1 MASWVIYDKTGLIQR
16 AEVKELEYSGQW
28 MGERYCIAKLS
39 SSATIPFEIGDYI
52 TFRGEKFFLSH
63 IPTIKKV
70 SSFQYDYELRLDSL
84 QIELE
89 WVEFRDLVPADN
101 GVVYPT
107 PLEISFT
114 GSVQYLVKR
123 IQACLDAFYGEGV
136 WTITIGVGAVNEEKN
151 ISISNASCWDA
162 LTLVDTEYNL
172 KFFISGR
179 NITISG
185 NPPEVDYTFEYGK
198 GNGLYEIERVSNT
211 DKPIVTKLRV
221 YGSTRNLD
229 ASYLAGESWNTND
242 SFVLYPLRLM
252 LPSFR
257 EDGKTDYIL
266 TPQSLIDRYGIR
278 EASVVFDDI
287 YPTIK
292 GVTNS
297 AGQRIDKLKSVTPVT
312 NNEAATFEVT
322 LNNLGFDL
330 VDSFTTETP
339 QLSMKTGTLQGYAF
353 NIQSATLQNDL
364 SWKLV
369 LERNTITEGDTG
381 NFTVPNID
389 LNAKAEDE
397 FVLLGITMP
406 QTYIDAAE
414 EELYDRGEQYLS
426 EFSNFDYIFKFNIE
440 FDEIFLSENQ
450 DIFDALHE
458 GSDVRI
464 LDTAL
469 HQYTTYISISSLS
482 ITYDE
487 SGVPKVTVTLD
498 DNPQASSLEQLEGQ
512 VSNMESTVANGF
524 KSNSALSQQ
533 YKKKLD
539 KSVWDS
545 VFVLHYDNPDS
556 PYALTSIES
565 KVDLWTTKEISA
577 GGKSSGGGGGTGGLI
592 QTVYGYSSL
601 GGTFSDNNKNDTFN
615 AYTINTLASRIGV
628 LENTPSG
635 IASLTVNVGTVS
647 YVGTGTTDV
656 TVNLPAYY
664 SVADSDNRYLQL
676 SGGAMSGDITM
687 TGHALVWDDQT
698 AYDNVPTGLM
708 VVSVV
713 NDSELGYSTAIS
725 VKNYY
730 GLQIAAHGGAND
742 FYIRGH
748 NHTQWGSW
756 YKLLHSGNIGSFALT
771 PSNYTSTLDGRYVKK
786 SGDTMT
792 GILTAPG
799 YNGNYLRDESASEFY
814 IGSAEQ
820 GISGYSGLLLATYGN
835 LPTIIS
841 SNGTIRLVVNSN
853 GAYWANQYPLLHT
866 GNYASYLD
874 SRYARL
880 NTSVDFTNVD
890 CDNVQVY
897 NNMSTMAK
905 RLTLNWG
912 SSMARIYAINDD
924 GGSLQDLIIGRGSM
938 ASGALYYD
946 ASTARWGI
954 GTASPAYTFDI
965 TGTLRASSIIYAND
979 WIYSSGQRGIYFSTY
994 GGGIYMT
1001 DGTWVRVYNS
1011 KGFRVDNDIYTTTKV
1026 IAVQGY
1032 QVGTTPDIGWYYYS
1046 TSGRIAAGLNTAR
1059 GVNVGNLCVSNAW
1072 ADDSKVPTNGIY
1084 CKGNIASAGEVSAGN
1099 ASDRRLKKD
1108 ISTLSDMETKHVL
1121 SLLNPV
1127 SFTWNEKAEELSN
1140 GRKRGIAYSFVA
1152 DEFLSLLPNAG
1163 RKMWDEY
1170 DAIYTEQ
1177 VVPYVV
1183 KGWQMHERRLSD
1195 HERRIQE
1202 LEKENMELKRQ
1213 LRRVA

>member
-1 MASWVIYDKTGLIQR
+1 MASWVIYDKTGRIQR

-63 IPTIKKV
+63 VPTIKKV

-114 GSVQYLVKR
+114 GSVQYLVER

-162 LTLVDTEYNL
+162 LTLVNTEYNL

-266 TPQSLIDRYGIR
+266 APQSLIDRYGIR
-278 EASVVFDDI
+278 EASVVYDDI
-287 YPTIK
+287 YPSIK
-292 GVTNS
+292 GATNS

-389 LNAKAEDE
+389 LNAEAGDE

-565 KVDLWTTKEISA
+565 KVDFWTSKEISA
-577 GGKSSGGGGGTGGLI
+577 GGKSGGGDVPAGVTKLSALEDVSLSDLAAGQVLKYDGSKWVNAEEAGGI
-592 QTVYGYSSL
+592 SSL
-601 GGTFSDNNKNDTFN
+601 
-615 AYTINTLASRIGV
+615 TIN
-628 LENTPSG
+628 
-635 IASLTVNVGTVS
+635 
-647 YVGTGTTDV
+647 
-656 TVNLPAYY
+656 
-664 SVADSDNRYLQL
+664 
-676 SGGAMSGDITM
+676 
-687 TGHALVWDDQT
+687 LVW
-698 AYDNVPTGLM
+698 
-708 VVSVV
+708 
-713 NDSELGYSTAIS
+713 
-725 VKNYY
+725 
-730 GLQIAAHGGAND
+730 
-742 FYIRGH
+742 
-748 NHTQWGSW
+748 
-756 YKLLHSGNIGSFALT
+756 
-771 PSNYTSTLDGRYVKK
+771 
-786 SGDTMT
+786 
-792 GILTAPG
+792 
-799 YNGNYLRDESASEFY
+799 
-814 IGSAEQ
+814 
-820 GISGYSGLLLATYGN
+820 
-835 LPTIIS
+835 
-841 SNGTIRLVVNSN
+841 
-853 GAYWANQYPLLHT
+853 
-866 GNYASYLD
+866 
-874 SRYARL
+874 
-880 NTSVDFTNVD
+880 
-890 CDNVQVY
+890 
-897 NNMSTMAK
+897 
-905 RLTLNWG
+905 
-912 SSMARIYAINDD
+912 
-924 GGSLQDLIIGRGSM
+924 
-938 ASGALYYD
+938 
-946 ASTARWGI
+946 
-954 GTASPAYTFDI
+954 
-965 TGTLRASSIIYAND
+965 
-979 WIYSSGQRGIYFSTY
+979 GQRMSLSIC
-994 GGGIYMT
+994 
-1001 DGTWVRVYNS
+1001 
-1011 KGFRVDNDIYTTTKV
+1011 
-1026 IAVQGY
+1026 Q
-1032 QVGTTPDIGWYYYS
+1032 
-1046 TSGRIAAGLNTAR
+1046 RIPPLWR
-1059 GVNVGNLCVSNAW
+1059 G
-1072 ADDSKVPTNGIY
+1072 
-1084 CKGNIASAGEVSAGN
+1084 
-1099 ASDRRLKKD
+1099 
-1108 ISTLSDMETKHVL
+1108 
-1121 SLLNPV
+1121 
-1127 SFTWNEKAEELSN
+1127 
-1140 GRKRGIAYSFVA
+1140 
-1152 DEFLSLLPNAG
+1152 
-1163 RKMWDEY
+1163 
-1170 DAIYTEQ
+1170 
-1177 VVPYVV
+1177 
-1183 KGWQMHERRLSD
+1183 ER
-1195 HERRIQE
+1195 
-1202 LEKENMELKRQ
+1202 
-1213 LRRVA
+1213 

>member
-1 MASWVIYDKTGLIQR
+1 MASWVIYDKTGRIQR

-28 MGERYCIAKLS
+28 MGERYCIVKLS

-89 WVEFRDLVPADN
+89 WVEFRDLVPADT

-114 GSVQYLVKR
+114 GSVQYLVER

-162 LTLVDTEYNL
+162 LTLVNTEYNL

-266 TPQSLIDRYGIR
+266 APQSLIDRYGIR

-287 YPTIK
+287 YPTVK

-389 LNAKAEDE
+389 LNAEAGDE

-545 VFVLHYDNPDS
+545 VFILHYDNPDS

-565 KVDLWTTKEISA
+565 KVDFWTSKEISA
-577 GGKSSGGGGGTGGLI
+577 GGKSGGGDVPAGVTKLSALEDVSLSDLSTGQVLKYDGSKWVNAEEAGGI
-592 QTVYGYSSL
+592 SSL
-601 GGTFSDNNKNDTFN
+601 
-615 AYTINTLASRIGV
+615 TINL
-628 LENTPSG
+628 
-635 IASLTVNVGTVS
+635 GTVS
-647 YVGTGTTDV
+647 YKGVGTTDV
-656 TVNLPAYY
+656 VVNLPAY
-664 SVADSDNRYLQL
+664 
-676 SGGAMSGDITM
+676 
-687 TGHALVWDDQT
+687 
-698 AYDNVPTGLM
+698 PTSM
-708 VVSVV
+708 
-713 NDSELGYSTAIS
+713 A
-725 VKNYY
+725 
-730 GLQIAAHGGAND
+730 
-742 FYIRGH
+742 
-748 NHTQWGSW
+748 WGSITGKPTYYPADIENINGLNASW
-756 YKLLHSGNIGSFALT
+756 ETLLQSAPAAYVTRWPAWGEVTGKPSWIGST
-771 PSNYTSTLDGRYVKK
+771 KPSYAFSEI
-786 SGDTMT
+786 T
-792 GILTAPG
+792 GKPTT
-799 YNGNYLRDESASEFY
+799 
-814 IGSAEQ
+814 
-820 GISGYSGLLLATYGN
+820 ISGYGITD
-835 LPTIIS
+835 
-841 SNGTIRLVVNSN
+841 
-853 GAYWANQYPLLHT
+853 AYTKQT
-866 GNYASYLD
+866 
-874 SRYARL
+874 
-880 NTSVDFTNVD
+880 VDD
-890 CDNVQVY
+890 KIAALQ
-897 NNMSTMAK
+897 S
-905 RLTLNWG
+905 
-912 SSMARIYAINDD
+912 AINAINSWFTLSD
-924 GGSLQDLIIGRGSM
+924 
-938 ASGALYYD
+938 
-946 ASTARWGI
+946 
-954 GTASPAYTFDI
+954 
-965 TGTLRASSIIYAND
+965 GTLIT
-979 WIYSSGQRGIYFSTY
+979 TY
-994 GGGIYMT
+994 
-1001 DGTWVRVYNS
+1001 N
-1011 KGFRVDNDIYTTTKV
+1011 
-1026 IAVQGY
+1026 
-1032 QVGTTPDIGWYYYS
+1032 
-1046 TSGRIAAGLNTAR
+1046 IAA
-1059 GVNVGNLCVSNAW
+1059 
-1072 ADDSKVPTNGIY
+1072 D
-1084 CKGNIASAGEVSAGN
+1084 GEVSAGE
-1099 ASDRRLKKD
+1099 APEDLFRQCTGIVPSVVHSATTTRT
-1108 ISTLSDMETKHVL
+1108 TLSTHIL
-1121 SLLNPV
+1121 STPLHH
-1127 SFTWNEKAEELSN
+1127 A
-1140 GRKRGIAYSFVA
+1140 
-1152 DEFLSLLPNAG
+1152 
-1163 RKMWDEY
+1163 
-1170 DAIYTEQ
+1170 
-1177 VVPYVV
+1177 
-1183 KGWQMHERRLSD
+1183 
-1195 HERRIQE
+1195 
-1202 LEKENMELKRQ
+1202 
-1213 LRRVA
+1213 

>member
-1 MASWVIYDKTGLIQR
+1 MASWVIYDKTGRIQR

-89 WVEFRDLVPADN
+89 WVEFRDLVPADT

-114 GSVQYLVKR
+114 GSVQYLVER

-162 LTLVDTEYNL
+162 LTLVNTEYNL

-266 TPQSLIDRYGIR
+266 APQSLIDRYGIR
-278 EASVVFDDI
+278 EASVVYDDI
-287 YPTIK
+287 YPSIK
-292 GVTNS
+292 GATNS

-389 LNAKAEDE
+389 LNAEAGDE

-565 KVDLWTTKEISA
+565 KVDFWTSKEISA
-577 GGKSSGGGGGTGGLI
+577 GGKSGGGDVPAGVTKLSALEDVSLSDLAAGQVLKYDGSKWVNAEEAGGI
-592 QTVYGYSSL
+592 SSL
-601 GGTFSDNNKNDTFN
+601 
-615 AYTINTLASRIGV
+615 TINL
-628 LENTPSG
+628 
-635 IASLTVNVGTVS
+635 GTVS
-647 YVGTGTTDV
+647 YKGVGTTDV
-656 TVNLPAYY
+656 VVNLPAYPT
-664 SVADSDNRYLQL
+664 SMAWGSITGKPSTL
-676 SGGAMSGDITM
+676 SGYGIT
-687 TGHALVWDDQT
+687 D
-698 AYDNVPTGLM
+698 AYSKTD
-708 VVSVV
+708 
-713 NDSELGYSTAIS
+713 A
-725 VKNYY
+725 
-730 GLQIAAHGGAND
+730 
-742 FYIRGH
+742 
-748 NHTQWGSW
+748 
-756 YKLLHSGNIGSFALT
+756 
-771 PSNYTSTLDGRYVKK
+771 DGRYVKK
-786 SGDTMT
+786 SGDTINGVLNVTSSSNIPLQINSTNASEALT
-792 GILTAPG
+792 GVYINGSLKAGFG
-799 YNGNYLRDESASEFY
+799 YNAN
-814 IGSAEQ
+814 IGSYMYE
-820 GISGYSGLLLATYGN
+820 SYSGQYLALTNGMIQ
-835 LPTIIS
+835 LRTS
-841 SNGTIRLVVNSN
+841 SS
-853 GAYWANQYPLLHT
+853 
-866 GNYASYLD
+866 
-874 SRYARL
+874 
-880 NTSVDFTNVD
+880 
-890 CDNVQVY
+890 
-897 NNMSTMAK
+897 
-905 RLTLNWG
+905 
-912 SSMARIYAINDD
+912 
-924 GGSLQDLIIGRGSM
+924 
-938 ASGALYYD
+938 
-946 ASTARWGI
+946 
-954 GTASPAYTFDI
+954 I
-965 TGTLRASSIIYAND
+965 TGTLWHSGNDGSGSGLDADLLDGQHLNYVLTHARSFDLVAEAGNGNIDLDTALNGGGMAYNYSDRERWINGPFGMNYGVVLGIVPDGGSGYGISAQLAFDVNHGTEAATRDMYFRCMNTSGWATNWKKIAANGDDVTFNTMTTNSILCAND
-979 WIYSSGQRGIYFSTY
+979 WIYSSGQYGIYFSTH

-1001 DGTWVRVYNS
+1001 DGTWVRVYNA

-1032 QVGTTPDIGWYYYS
+1032 QVGTSTDMGWYYYS

-1059 GVNVGNLCVSNAW
+1059 GVNVGNLLVSNAW
-1072 ADDSKVPTNGIY
+1072 ADDTKVPTNGIY
-1084 CKGNIASAGEVSAGN
+1084 CKGNIVASGEVSAGN

-1108 ISTLSDMETKHVL
+1108 ISTLSEAETEHVL
-1121 SLLNPV
+1121 SALNPV
-1127 SFTWNEKAEELSN
+1127 SFIWNAKAEELSN

-1202 LEKENMELKRQ
+1202 LEKENKELKRQ